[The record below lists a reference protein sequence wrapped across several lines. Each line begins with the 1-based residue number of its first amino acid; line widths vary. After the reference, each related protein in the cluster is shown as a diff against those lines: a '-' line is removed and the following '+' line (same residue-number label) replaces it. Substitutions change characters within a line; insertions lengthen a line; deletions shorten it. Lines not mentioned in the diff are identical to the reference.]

1 VLYGFL
7 VLLVVLVAA
16 ALIVGPDYTGARRSS
31 LGTAACAKWPRISP
45 PSGMTPATLLAAR
58 FSTLRRKL
66 DQAEEA
72 LKNAG
77 LPQTLRDMIGAKM
90 NVVRQQIEDQS
101 ETGGWAAL
109 KTCEKDAQPLFR
121 EALAWLQALNAP
133 RWEVVRP
140 LLAMAYALLEEL
152 CHTFGVEWL
161 KLTIPDDEDSYSS
174 FMKVIRL
181 RFPLDGIWDL
191 PVLAHE
197 FGHYAANTDGFAS
210 PSPAQRAI
218 EGVLDR
224 YAPLPPPQPGVEESA
239 AAKEER
245 ASAEAARA
253 KINLHLNELFADV
266 LAAYALGPSYGF
278 TTMLLRFDPLHAR
291 EDDPQHPAAA
301 IRAFAILDTLRRLDH
316 DQRDRAKKFTV
327 ALARIQD
334 DWNALLTDAGQGGAQ
349 ELEPWVRYA
358 VMQFYNALHAARPGA
373 SYATWDRA
381 DQLYGQLKRQR
392 TPARLDPA
400 SLRDLLNAAW
410 LARRDPSVALETIDA
425 TIEASVPR

>member
-1 VLYGFL
+1 
-7 VLLVVLVAA
+7 
-16 ALIVGPDYTGARRSS
+16 
-31 LGTAACAKWPRISP
+31 
-45 PSGMTPATLLAAR
+45 MTPTALLAAR

-101 ETGGWAAL
+101 DTGRWAAL
-109 KTCEKDAQPLFR
+109 KTCDKDAQPLFR

-140 LLAMAYALLEEL
+140 VLAMAYALLEEL
-152 CHTFGVEWL
+152 CDTFGVEWL

-210 PSPAQRAI
+210 PLPAQRAI

-224 YAPLPPPQPGVEESA
+224 YAPLPPPPPPGVEESA
-239 AAKEER
+239 AAKEQR

-253 KINLHLNELFADV
+253 KMNLHLNELFADV
-266 LAAYALGPSYGF
+266 LAAYVLGPSFGF
-278 TTMLLRFDPLHAR
+278 TTMLLRFDPLRAC

-301 IRAFAILDTLRRLDH
+301 IRAFAIIDTLRRLDH
-316 DQRDRAKKFTV
+316 DQRDQAKKFTV
-327 ALARIQD
+327 ALARIQE
-334 DWNALLTDAGQGGAQ
+334 DWNAVLADVGQGGAQ
-349 ELEPWVRYA
+349 EPEPWVRHA
-358 VMQFYNALHAARPGA
+358 VMQFYSTLLTARPGA
-373 SYATWDRA
+373 SYAGWDRA
-381 DQLYGQLKRQR
+381 DQLYGQLKYQR
-392 TPARLDPA
+392 TPAPLGPA

-410 LARRDPSVALETIDA
+410 LARRDPNVALETIDA
-425 TIEASVPR
+425 IIESSVLR